1 MAYTVTRKN
10 SVFGNVRT
18 VLMEITADAATQVI
32 ETGLKN
38 VLGFSYAPKSMN
50 SSNIHMAINS
60 SATGVQSYGVFSV
73 TGCTSGDNFHIVVY
87 GV

>member
-1 MAYTVTRKN
+1 M
-10 SVFGNVRT
+10 RT

-38 VLGFSYAPKSMN
+38 IVGFSYAPKSMN

-87 GV
+87 GN

>member
-1 MAYTVTRKN
+1 MAYTVTKVQ
-10 SVFGNVRT
+10 SVFGNLRA
-18 VLMEITADAATQVI
+18 VLMDVTADAATQVI

-38 VLGFSYAPKSMN
+38 VMGFSYAPQSMN

-60 SATGVQSYGVFSV
+60 NASGVQSMGVFAVS
-73 TGCTSGDNFHIVVY
+73 GNTSGDHFNIIVY